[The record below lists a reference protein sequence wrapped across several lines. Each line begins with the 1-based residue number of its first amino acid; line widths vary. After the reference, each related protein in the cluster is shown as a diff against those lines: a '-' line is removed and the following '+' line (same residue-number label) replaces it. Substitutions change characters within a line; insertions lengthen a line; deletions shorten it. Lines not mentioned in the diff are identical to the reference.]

1 MAFGGIKNTITNIWN
16 TVKSTL
22 TERFHIPMPNFHIT
36 SWMHIKVPSF
46 LGGQW
51 SIPTGLGIDWYAQG
65 GFPDMGQLFIAREA
79 GPEMVGN
86 IGGRTAVA
94 NNDQIVQAVSRGVAQ
109 AVASVLSNQSSTGTS
124 SEVVLEISGTKLA
137 KLMLSE
143 INRMSRQNGV
153 TVVPV

>member
-1 MAFGGIKNTITNIWN
+1 
-16 TVKSTL
+16 
-22 TERFHIPMPNFHIT
+22 
-36 SWMHIKVPSF
+36 
-46 LGGQW
+46 
-51 SIPTGLGIDWYAQG
+51 
-65 GFPDMGQLFIAREA
+65 MGQLFIAREA

-124 SEVVLEISGTKLA
+124 SEVVLEISGTRLA
-137 KLMLSE
+137 KIMLSE
-143 INRMSRQNGV
+143 FNRMNRQNGV